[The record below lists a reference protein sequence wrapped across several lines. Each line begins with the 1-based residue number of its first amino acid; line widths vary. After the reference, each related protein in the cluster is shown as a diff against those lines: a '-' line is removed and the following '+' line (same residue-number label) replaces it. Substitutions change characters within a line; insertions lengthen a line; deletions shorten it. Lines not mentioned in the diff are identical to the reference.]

1 MNTLAG
7 TGTLVRLILRRDRL
21 RLAIWI
27 VALVVITIATASALA
42 KLVPTPESRALFAAG
57 IAGNPSMIALVGPMF
72 DATTI
77 GGLLAWRLGGIGSVL
92 VALMSL
98 LTVVRHT
105 RAEEEAGRRELL
117 GSAAVGR
124 HAALAAALLVA
135 GCADLLVGLSIAVG
149 LIARG
154 LPATGAMAMGLSFA
168 LAGWVFAAI
177 AAVAA
182 QIAESARGANAIA
195 GATLGAAYLART
207 VGDAGL
213 GGLSWLSWAS
223 PIGWSQRIRPFA
235 GERWWV
241 GAVAAAVAAAL
252 VAAAHAL
259 SARRDL
265 GSGIVPPRSGPAT
278 ASRRLSGAL
287 GLAWRLQRGTLLGWT
302 IAFAVVGAALG
313 AVAQGLA
320 ELLNSSSRLRMIV
333 ATLAGP
339 SGIVDAYF
347 TAVLGMLGLV
357 ASGYAVQATLRLRSE
372 EEEARAEPV
381 LAASVS
387 RLRWATGHVI
397 FAALGPA
404 IALVTAGMTAG
415 LAHGGSGDVQRLIA
429 GALAQLPAV
438 WVLVGVTLA
447 LFGLAP
453 RFARASWGVLAAGV
467 VLGQFGPLL
476 QLPRWLMSLSPF
488 SHVPRLPGGDVE
500 AAPLLVLVAVAALLA
515 IAGLLGWRRRDVG

>member
-1 MNTLAG
+1 MSTLAG

-21 RLAIWI
+21 TLAMWI
-27 VALVVITIATASALA
+27 GGLVMVTIATAAALA
-42 KLVPTPESRALFAAG
+42 TLVPTAESRALFAAG
-57 IAGNPSMIALVGPMF
+57 ITGNPSMVALVGPLF

-77 GGLLAWRLGGIGSVL
+77 GGLLAWRLGGMGSVL

-124 HAALAAALLVA
+124 HAALAAALLVT
-135 GCADLLVGLSIAVG
+135 GSADLLVGVLVAAA
-149 LIARG
+149 LIACG
-154 LPATGAMAMGLSFA
+154 LPVAGAMAMGLSFA
-168 LAGWVFAAI
+168 SVGWIFAAI

-182 QIAESARGANAIA
+182 QLVESARAANGIA
-195 GATLGAAYLART
+195 GATLGAGYLARA

-235 GERWWV
+235 GERWWIC
-241 GAVAAAVAAAL
+241 AVAAAVAAVLA
-252 VAAAHAL
+252 AAAHAL

-265 GSGIVPPRSGPAT
+265 GTGIVPPRSGPAT

-287 GLAWRLQRGTLLGWT
+287 GLAWRLQRGTLFGWT

-313 AVAQGLA
+313 GVAQGLA
-320 ELLNSSSRLRMIV
+320 ELLNSSPRLRMIV
-333 ATLAGP
+333 ATLAGQV
-339 SGIVDAYF
+339 GIVDAYF
-347 TAVLGMLGLV
+347 TSVLGMLGLV

-381 LAASVS
+381 LATSVS
-387 RLRWATGHVI
+387 RLRWATGHLI

-404 IALVTAGMTAG
+404 IALVTAGLTAG
-415 LAHGGSGDVQRLIA
+415 LAHGGRGDVRRLIA
-429 GALAQLPAV
+429 AALVQLPAV
-438 WVLVGVTLA
+438 WVLGGITLA

-467 VLGQFGPLL
+467 VLGQLGPLL
-476 QLPRWLMSLSPF
+476 RLPPWVMNLSPF
-488 SHVPRLPGGDVE
+488 THVPRLPGGVFE
-500 AAPLLVLVAVAALLA
+500 AAPLLALQGVAALLT
-515 IAGLLGWRRRDVG
+515 IAGLLGWQRRDVG

>member
-1 MNTLAG
+1 MTTLAG
-7 TGTLVRLILRRDRL
+7 TGALVGLILRRDRL
-21 RLAIWI
+21 RLAMWI
-27 VALVVITIATASALA
+27 GALVVVTIATATALA
-42 KLVPTPESRALFAAG
+42 KVIPTAESRALFAAG
-57 IAGNPSMIALVGPMF
+57 ITANPSIVALVGPLF

-77 GGLLAWRLGGIGSVL
+77 GGILAWRLGGIGSVL

-124 HAALAAALLVA
+124 HAALAAALLVT
-135 GCADLLVGLSIAVG
+135 GSADLLVGVLVAAG
-149 LIARG
+149 LIACG
-154 LPATGAMAMGLSFA
+154 LPVAGAMAMGLSFA
-168 LAGWVFAAI
+168 SVGWIFAAI

-182 QIAESARGANAIA
+182 QLVESARAANGIA

-223 PIGWSQRIRPFA
+223 PIGWAQRIRPFA
-235 GERWWV
+235 GERWWIA
-241 GAVAAAVAAAL
+241 AVAAAVAA
-252 VAAAHAL
+252 VFAASAHAL
-259 SARRDL
+259 FARRDL
-265 GSGIVPPRSGPAT
+265 GTGIVPPRAGPAT

-287 GLAWRLQRGTLLGWT
+287 GLAWYLQRRTLFGWT

-313 AVAQGLA
+313 GVAQGLG
-320 ELLNSSSRLRMIV
+320 ELLTSSPRLRMLV
-333 ATLAGP
+333 ATFAGP
-339 SGIVDAYF
+339 AGIVDAYF
-347 TAVLGMLGLV
+347 VSVLGMLGLV

-387 RLRWATGHVI
+387 RLRWAAGHLI

-415 LAHGGSGDVQRLIA
+415 LAHGERGDVGRLVA
-429 GALAQLPAV
+429 AALVQLPAV
-438 WVLVGVTLA
+438 WVLVGVTVA

-453 RFARASWGVLAAGV
+453 RFARASWAVLAAGV

-476 QLPRWLMSLSPF
+476 QLPSWMMNLSPF
-488 SHVPRLPGGDVE
+488 THVPRLPGGVFE
-500 AAPLLVLVAVAALLA
+500 AAPLLALLGVAALLA
-515 IAGLLGWRRRDVG
+515 IAGLRGWQRRDVG

>member
-21 RLAIWI
+21 RLAMWI
-27 VALVVITIATASALA
+27 GALVVVTIATAAALA
-42 KLVPTPESRALFAAG
+42 KLVPTAESRALFADG
-57 IAGNPSMIALVGPMF
+57 ITGNPSIVALVGPLF

-98 LTVVRHT
+98 LTIVRHT

-124 HAALAAALLVA
+124 HAALAAALLVT
-135 GCADLLVGLSIAVG
+135 GSADLLVGVSVAAG
-149 LIARG
+149 LIACG
-154 LPATGAMAMGLSFA
+154 LPVAGAMAMGLSFA
-168 LAGWVFAAI
+168 SVGWIFAAI

-182 QIAESARGANAIA
+182 QLVESARAANGIA
-195 GATLGAAYLART
+195 GATLGAAYLARA

-235 GERWWV
+235 VERWWI
-241 GAVAAAVAAAL
+241 GAVAAAVAAVLA
-252 VAAAHAL
+252 AAAHAL

-265 GSGIVPPRSGPAT
+265 GAGIVPARSGPAT

-287 GLAWRLQRGTLLGWT
+287 GLAWRLQRGMLFGWT

-313 AVAQGLA
+313 GVAQGLA
-320 ELLNSSSRLRMIV
+320 ELLNSSPRLRMIV
-333 ATLAGP
+333 TTLAGQA
-339 SGIVDAYF
+339 GIVDAYF
-347 TAVLGMLGLV
+347 ASVLGILGLV

-381 LAASVS
+381 LATSVS
-387 RLRWATGHVI
+387 RLRWATGHLI
-397 FAALGPA
+397 FAVLGPA

-415 LAHGGSGDVQRLIA
+415 LAHGRGDVPRLIA
-429 GALAQLPAV
+429 AALVQLPAV
-438 WVLVGVTLA
+438 WVLVGITLA

-467 VLGQFGPLL
+467 VLGQLGPLL
-476 QLPRWLMSLSPF
+476 RLPSWVMNLSPF
-488 SHVPRLPGGDVE
+488 THVPRLPGGVFE
-500 AAPLLVLVAVAALLA
+500 AAPLLALQGVAALLT
-515 IAGLLGWRRRDVG
+515 IAGLLGWQRRDVG